1 MQNVIWAQN
10 TTTVTHFVKMSL
22 ISVNLMWIME
32 IMEKIM
38 ELSADQMY
46 NIVLHL

>member
-10 TTTVTHFVKMSL
+10 TTTVTHFVKISL
-22 ISVNLMWIME
+22 ISVNLMW